1 MTEYMGYSKR
11 TKLTPTS
18 MVSKDKDAARNLAS
32 RIYEEYTADEVF
44 MIAKL
49 FALDARRLLET
60 LTSKND

>member
-1 MTEYMGYSKR
+1 MGYSKR